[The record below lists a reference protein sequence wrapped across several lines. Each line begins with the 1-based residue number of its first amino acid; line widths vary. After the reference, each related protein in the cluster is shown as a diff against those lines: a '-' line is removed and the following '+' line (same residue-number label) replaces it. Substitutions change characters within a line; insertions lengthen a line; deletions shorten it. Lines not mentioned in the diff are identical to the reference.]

1 MVCNSRWVEWLS
13 AKSSETVLSTLLKS
27 PPPSFKS
34 RFHSERLL
42 DEMELKKEW
51 SAFGILLLMT
61 IISAVNV
68 VFTSYYLAFKG
79 ISEMEIVESVVKRNA
94 QDLGPGEVICSGPDF
109 VYVGRNQIFLADLP
123 DIIQT
128 STLRSKPTSD
138 FEISSLNEIRMF
150 GPKKAKLQSLGG
162 SVKISSL
169 KNLELNA
176 LNAIQLKSANIFIQM
191 PEPGRPGRL
200 NKAGFQLCSCEN
212 GMLFASVNDHPCSSD
227 YQVLYTSLGKVTSP
241 KLTPKI
247 SHQMESHLMSL
258 A

>member
-1 MVCNSRWVEWLS
+1 
-13 AKSSETVLSTLLKS
+13 
-27 PPPSFKS
+27 
-34 RFHSERLL
+34 
-42 DEMELKKEW
+42 MELKKEW

-109 VYVGRNQIFLADLP
+109 VYVGRNQIFLADPDRSDHHNYQFSSFSQENLP

-227 YQVLYTSLGKVTSP
+227 YQVCEMEKME
-241 KLTPKI
+241 
-247 SHQMESHLMSL
+247 MESR
-258 A
+258 